1 MSLYREAGARRRRR
15 RAATAGLAAVL
26 TLVALVAVLAAAGGD
41 GPTDADRARAARAA
55 ATRALDGLELLGT
68 EYRQGVR
75 DGRVV
80 APTEYA
86 AARADV
92 ARARAA
98 VADLG
103 GDGDVEAAR
112 VALRRVAVAVDRRVT
127 PDVLAR
133 EVAAARAR
141 LTALSPPAGPAASS
155 AG

>member
-15 RAATAGLAAVL
+15 RARAVAL
-26 TLVALVAVLAAAGGD
+26 ALVATLVVLVVVLTAAGGD
-41 GPTDADRARAARAA
+41 GPTHADRARDARAA

-68 EYRQGVR
+68 EYPQGVR
-75 DGRVV
+75 DGQVV

-98 VADLG
+98 VAGLS
-103 GDGDVEAAR
+103 GDGAVQAAR
-112 VALRRVAVAVDRRVT
+112 HALRRVAVAVDRRVA
-127 PDVLAR
+127 PDALAR

-141 LTALSPPAGPAASS
+141 LAALSRSGAPAGS
-155 AG
+155 